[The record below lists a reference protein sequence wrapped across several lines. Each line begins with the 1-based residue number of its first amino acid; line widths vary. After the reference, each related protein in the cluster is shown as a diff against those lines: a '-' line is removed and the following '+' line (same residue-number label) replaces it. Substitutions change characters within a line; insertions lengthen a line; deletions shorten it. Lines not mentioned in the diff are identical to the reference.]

1 MAASGNSG
9 AVFVCGDIMDFLAGP
24 SNKATMARQ
33 RLEAQFAT
41 GKERRES
48 IVEMVTKMVITDA
61 LVLPSKMEFSLE
73 GRDVHVSLDGRVN
86 LGVHPHALGQLGGVF
101 EYPLIYLKRLST
113 GIAGIPV
120 SACRSKLTDD
130 LNWHASKAV
139 LKDRKGNPAKYLC
152 RYVDN
157 ELRGFL
163 SRSFKRHLAS
173 KPLLRAFITACDQVG
188 LMPIDAHASPVRVN
202 LQCVLPHVLEP
213 FDGEFITVGVA
224 WSNSDFGGGRMK
236 VSMFA
241 RRVNGV
247 ASLVLD
253 DAISEVHI
261 GPVIEESDIEMSTET
276 IQAELEAQRRA
287 IKDAVV
293 GQVTPDHVNKLCE
306 AVRLAQEE
314 SIPWHRLRAELG
326 NLLQKN
332 ELESLRGALLGNEC
346 GFESLPPVEFDDAD
360 DPKATRW
367 WAVAAL
373 GQLAEKEPDA
383 ERKKAIQELAGKTVG
398 KAKKK

>member
-1 MAASGNSG
+1 
-9 AVFVCGDIMDFLAGP
+9 MDFNVAGQ
-24 SNKATMARQ
+24 SNKAAMAKQ
-33 RLEAQFAT
+33 RLEAQFAN
-41 GKERRES
+41 GRDKRDQ
-48 IVEMVTKMVITDA
+48 IVDLVSRMVITDA
-61 LVLPSKMEFSLE
+61 LVLPSRMVFSLK
-73 GRDVHVSLDGRVN
+73 GRDVQVSLDGKAT
-86 LGVHPHALGQLGGVF
+86 LGVHAHALAQIGGVF

-113 GIAGIPV
+113 GLAGIPV
-120 SACRSKLTDD
+120 SVCRDKLTTD
-130 LNWHASKAV
+130 LNWHASRAV

-173 KPLLRAFITACDQVG
+173 KPLLRAFIAACDQVG
-188 LMPIDAHASPVRVN
+188 LVPIDAHASPVRVN
-202 LQCVLPHVLEP
+202 LQCVLPHVFEP
-213 FDGEFITVGVA
+213 FEGEFLVAGVA

-276 IQAELEAQRRA
+276 VQAELEAQRRA

-293 GQVTPDHVNKLCE
+293 GQVTPDNVNKLCE
-306 AVRLAQEE
+306 VVRLAQEE

-326 NLLQKN
+326 SLLQKN
-332 ELESLRGALLGNEC
+332 ELEALRGALLDSSQQ
-346 GFESLPPVEFDDAD
+346 GFEALPPVEFDDAD

-367 WAVAAL
+367 WAAAAL
-373 GQLAEKEPDA
+373 GQLAEREPDA

-398 KAKKK
+398 KTKK